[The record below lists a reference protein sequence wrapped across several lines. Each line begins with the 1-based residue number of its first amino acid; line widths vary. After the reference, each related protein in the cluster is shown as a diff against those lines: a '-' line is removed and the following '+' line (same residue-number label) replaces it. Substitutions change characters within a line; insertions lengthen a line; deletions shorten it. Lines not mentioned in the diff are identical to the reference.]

1 MAYLYYD
8 DDIKELEITRCD
20 FDKIGSKYKKF
31 FSESELTNHYCIN
44 NIDFILKPYE
54 NAIRLYFF
62 PCRNISENNNHCK
75 PNESIKETLD
85 HKVLQVL
92 IEDILIT
99 PNDYHNPIKE
109 SLNFLDFEIFT
120 NVGEYL
126 YTEMELVRIE
136 TSTNIIGFDFFSN

>member
-75 PNESIKETLD
+75 PNEIIKETLD

-109 SLNFLDFEIFT
+109 SLIFSILKFLLMW
-120 NVGEYL
+120 G
-126 YTEMELVRIE
+126 
-136 TSTNIIGFDFFSN
+136 NIYILKWSW